1 MKKTKIILAVML
13 LLLTIPGTVWA
24 GEINGDIKNYISSEK
39 ITTQH
44 LLGGKAAALAMEKL
58 HFAKGDAN
66 VLAMTNAGCAIISGQ
81 TTEKS
86 IDGLAAVSGCTIGNS
101 NLLLVQRAKNM
112 PLWFAFYHK
121 GTGEMLYLEANNSA
135 AVMNAAELKSLANEK
150 VFKTI
155 ALENIGMDKLLASDG
170 AWEAKAKN
178 KVFGGNEFSL
188 TGIAHIWAHPNCT
201 YDFLRAAQFHNH
213 ICPGVNSGYLIIKYL
228 DKHLPLNAGQSYRI
242 IACPSWCKDDA
253 YQTILDT
260 TVGKKGIYAMALTS
274 EQLSSL
280 PESARNVAGLYIRW
294 NEQSGT
300 GEGLVLGFDFNKA
313 NELAGTTNMT
323 GTFAK
328 IKTAL
333 SMMDYVNQPETMVS
347 TLKQFKINS
356 PAELEALFAAG
367 VNPLESVGLAK

>member
-1 MKKTKIILAVML
+1 MRKTKIILTIML
-13 LLLTIPGTVWA
+13 LLFIIPGAVWA
-24 GEINGDIKNYISSEK
+24 GEITGDIENYIGTEK
-39 ITTQH
+39 TTAQH
-44 LLGGKAAALAMEKL
+44 LLGGKAATLAMEKL

-81 TTEKS
+81 TTEKC

-101 NLLLVQRAKNM
+101 NLLLVQRAKNL
-112 PLWFAFYHK
+112 PLWFAFYNK
-121 GTGEMLYLEANNSA
+121 GTGEMLYLEANNAA
-135 AVMNAAELKSLANEK
+135 AVMNAAELNSLTNEK
-150 VFKTI
+150 AFKTM
-155 ALENIGMDKLLASDG
+155 ALENIGLDKLLANDG
-170 AWEAKAKN
+170 AWETKAKN

-188 TGIAHIWAHPNCT
+188 TGIAHVWAHPNCT
-201 YDFLRAAQFHNH
+201 YGFLRAAQFHNH
-213 ICPGVNSGYLIIKYL
+213 VCPGVNSGYLIIKYL
-228 DKHLPLNAGQSYRI
+228 DKYLPLNAGQSYKI

-260 TVGKKGIYAMALTS
+260 TVGKKGLYAKALTS
-274 EQLSSL
+274 EQISAL
-280 PESARNVAGLYIRW
+280 PESAKNVAGLYIRW

-300 GEGLVLGFDFNKA
+300 GDGLVLGFDFNKA

-323 GTFAK
+323 GAFVK
-328 IKTAL
+328 VKTAL

-367 VNPLESVGLAK
+367 VNPLESVGLVE